1 LLIAKTITHQSHI
14 KLLKFLNRCSEFFD
28 SGSSD
33 PEAVVE
39 KPAYSVAVCCN
50 EQKAGSTVN
59 SSAKKH
65 RIYQKNWNEIHAPN
79 SNDKTAKLVRNW
91 VVKTHAINFS

>member
-59 SSAKKH
+59 SSAKKTKDLPKELE
-65 RIYQKNWNEIHAPN
+65 RN
-79 SNDKTAKLVRNW
+79 SCTKQQ
-91 VVKTHAINFS
+91 